1 MTPRAI
7 ERVRRN
13 AAIIA
18 LTLLAIGAESNFASI
33 TVGAATSPASLV
45 AQQLL
50 SQAITPPA
58 AVLAHPTS
66 TVVCQCEGP
75 PAMGTVT
82 TDHHYYI
89 VRGPPTALEKFL
101 TTHLPKG
108 GSYNGSTDTTNAS
121 NGTGIISIAIDFSA
135 NGPHVYLK
143 RLAYSM
149 TRRRSSTSW
158 LRIDSQ
164 IVWVPSRTAAQSVA
178 GAVSATVTGY
188 RTIALSGSGGDVRIH
203 LSGKK
208 LGELVREINA
218 LPLGPTNQCME
229 SLTGFQMTITL
240 KNGERL
246 LVVNGFCGGASESVS
261 SPSGNL
267 NDVRYVLSDHS
278 CTFIRSVASL
288 FTANSAPGTRQALRQ
303 CLTWSKSSAS

>member
-1 MTPRAI
+1 MVKVVRGRVSRGPVVSVLAALAILTASFVGIPADGSASPATSVARALL
-7 ERVRRN
+7 N
-13 AAIIA
+13 DAIIP
-18 LTLLAIGAESNFASI
+18 
-33 TVGAATSPASLV
+33 TS
-45 AQQLL
+45 
-50 SQAITPPA
+50 
-58 AVLAHPTS
+58 AVLAHPATA
-66 TVVCQCEGP
+66 VVCQCAGTP
-75 PAMGTVT
+75 DAGAVTAM
-82 TDHHYYI
+82 HRYYI
-89 VRGPPTALEKFL
+89 VPGPPTALEKFL

-108 GSYNGSTDTTNAS
+108 GSYNGSTDTTNTS

-135 NGPHVYLK
+135 DGPHVYLK
-143 RLAYSM
+143 QLAYSM
-149 TRRRSSTSW
+149 TRRTPSTSW

-164 IVWVPSRTAAQSVA
+164 IVWVPSRSANQSVI

-188 RTIALSGSGGDVRIH
+188 RTTALSGSAGNVRIH

-229 SLTGFQMTITL
+229 SLTGFQVTITL

-267 NDVRYVLSDHS
+267 NDVSYVLSDHA
-278 CTFIRSVASL
+278 CNFIRSVASL
-288 FTANSAPGTRQALRQ
+288 FAANTVPGTRQALRQ